1 MAEQETI
8 TGDNVNAEDVPA
20 LVKKMTANQAD
31 VLLEALD
38 FASKRQSAGGV
49 IEMQWYHR
57 GKHGFGISRRTALSL
72 KEKGLAQEAIWEQ
85 WHRDTQFVKLTP
97 LGQSVAQALL
107 TKNRAFKGR

>member
-1 MAEQETI
+1 MAEQEI
-8 TGDNVNAEDVPA
+8 IPGDTVNAADVPA
-20 LVKKMTANQAD
+20 LAKKMTSNQTD

-57 GKHGFGISRRTALSL
+57 GRHGFGISRRTALSL
-72 KEKGLAQEAIWEQ
+72 KEKGLAQEAVWEQ

-97 LGQSVAQALL
+97 LGQRVAEALR
-107 TKNRAFKGR
+107 KKHQRFQSR